1 MTNEFEGL
9 GFAPGEILLPR
20 DCDLQK
26 WAVVACDQYTSQ
38 PEYWERV
45 ERFVGSAPSTLR
57 MVLPEGCLDGPD
69 VGNDI
74 MEINTTMVGYLRS
87 ERFRTYPDALIYV
100 ERTLASG
107 AVRRGLMGL
116 VDLEQYDYEQDRT
129 GLIRATEGTVMS
141 RIPPRVAVRKNAP
154 IELTHV
160 MLLCNDPDGLLL
172 PPLTGE
178 TETMEKVYDFELME
192 QSGHLR
198 GWLLR
203 PEQKSRVAFALRTLK
218 SKDDESML
226 FAVGDGNHSLATAKE
241 CYERQKRLT
250 PRENWDN
257 LPSRWALAE
266 VCSLHD
272 PALEFTPIHRVVF
285 DVDPEHLISAFAQ
298 SCGGTVREHGA
309 GRGFSFA
316 WGEAEGSVWSPLY
329 EEALPAAVLQN
340 FLDEYLLKNGGR
352 VDYIHGA
359 DVARQLARR
368 ARTVAFFLPALD
380 KHALFPAIKKNGSL
394 PRKTFSVGEARDK
407 RFYLEAHKI
416 R

>member
-74 MEINTTMVGYLRS
+74 MEVNTTMVGYLRS

-154 IELTHV
+154 NT
-160 MLLCNDPDGLLL
+160 
-172 PPLTGE
+172 T
-178 TETMEKVYDFELME
+178 
-192 QSGHLR
+192 
-198 GWLLR
+198 
-203 PEQKSRVAFALRTLK
+203 
-218 SKDDESML
+218 
-226 FAVGDGNHSLATAKE
+226 
-241 CYERQKRLT
+241 
-250 PRENWDN
+250 
-257 LPSRWALAE
+257 
-266 VCSLHD
+266 
-272 PALEFTPIHRVVF
+272 
-285 DVDPEHLISAFAQ
+285 
-298 SCGGTVREHGA
+298 
-309 GRGFSFA
+309 
-316 WGEAEGSVWSPLY
+316 
-329 EEALPAAVLQN
+329 PAAV
-340 FLDEYLLKNGGR
+340 KPSS
-352 VDYIHGA
+352 H
-359 DVARQLARR
+359 
-368 ARTVAFFLPALD
+368 T
-380 KHALFPAIKKNGSL
+380 
-394 PRKTFSVGEARDK
+394 PRPDASR
-407 RFYLEAHKI
+407 
-416 R
+416 